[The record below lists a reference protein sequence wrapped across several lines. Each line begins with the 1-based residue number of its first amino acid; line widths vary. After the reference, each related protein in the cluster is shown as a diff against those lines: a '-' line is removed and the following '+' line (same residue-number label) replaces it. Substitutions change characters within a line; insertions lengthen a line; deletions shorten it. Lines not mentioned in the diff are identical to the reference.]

1 MRILRAAQHV
11 YPDASGGGQYHVHAM
26 SRDQAAMGHDV
37 TVVTT
42 KAAASLPDA
51 EKTHGYEI
59 VRLPPGLTVVGND
72 VSPWM
77 ARYLWRHAGEYDVV
91 HAHSHM
97 YFATN
102 LAAVVR
108 RLGGVPLAITN
119 HGIYSQSAPAWAFD
133 AYLRTLGR
141 WTLNQP
147 DIVFCYTETD
157 EARLRD
163 LGVRSR
169 IAVVPNGIDTQR
181 FRPEGAESELIT
193 TEGLVVLYVG
203 RLVEGKRPGDA
214 VRAVARLRETRPG
227 VELFLCGEGPR
238 REEVVRLADEL
249 GVGDAVHFLGY
260 LPYDEMPKVY
270 RAGDVLVLPSRAEG
284 MPRTVIEAMASG
296 LPVVASDLE
305 QVAPVV
311 ERAGV
316 AVPVGDVA
324 GFAAGLDG
332 VLEGAHGDPRAVAE
346 EGFDW
351 AETVERTTAVLEELH
366 SRTSNPEH
374 P

>member
-1 MRILRAAQHV
+1 MRILRVAQHV

-51 EKTHGYEI
+51 EETHGYEI
-59 VRLPPGLTVVGND
+59 VRLPTGLTVAGND

-147 DIVFCYTETD
+147 DVVFCYTEID

-169 IAVVPNGIDTQR
+169 IAVVPNGIDTER

-193 TEGLVVLYVG
+193 MEGPVVLYVG

-238 REEVVRLADEL
+238 REEVVGLADEL
-249 GVGDAVHFLGY
+249 GMGDAVHFLGH
-260 LPYDEMPKVY
+260 LPHDEMPKVY
-270 RAGDVLVLPSRAEG
+270 RAGDALVLPSRAEG

-316 AVPVGDVA
+316 AVPVGDVE

-332 VLEGAHGDPRAVAE
+332 VLEGDHGDPRAVAK

-351 AETVERTTAVLEELH
+351 AETVERTTAVLADISSEQ
-366 SRTSNPEH
+366 
-374 P
+374 

>member
-1 MRILRAAQHV
+1 MRILRVAPKV
-11 YPDASGGGQYHVHAM
+11 YPDVTGGAPYHVHAM

-51 EKTHGYEI
+51 EETHGYEI
-59 VRLPPGLTVVGND
+59 VRLPTGLTVAGND

-77 ARYLWRHAGEYDVV
+77 ARYLWRHAREYDVV

-102 LAAVVR
+102 LAAMVR

-119 HGIYSQSAPAWAFD
+119 HGIYSQSAPEWAFD

-147 DIVFCYTETD
+147 DVVFCYTEID
-157 EARLRD
+157 EARLRN

-169 IAVVPNGIDTQR
+169 IAVVPNGIDTER

-193 TEGLVVLYVG
+193 TKGPAVLYVG

-238 REEVVRLADEL
+238 REEVVGLADEL
-249 GVGDAVHFLGY
+249 GVGEAVDCLGH

-270 RAGDVLVLPSRAEG
+270 RAGDALVLPSRAEG

-305 QVAPVV
+305 QVAPFVK
-311 ERAGV
+311 RAGV

-324 GFAAGLDG
+324 GFADGLDG
-332 VLEGAHGDPRAVAE
+332 VLEGDHGDPRAVAE

-366 SRTSNPEH
+366 SRTSQPER